1 MCRYF
6 HWHNFLQRL
15 DVAVK
20 FSILVV
26 FLCLTQF
33 FTDISAQVLIRCFYL
48 SAYRIFETVAVLDD
62 FFLHLPDTCTKLFSD
77 VRYIHTA
84 EFEDTCNDTVLDI
97 GRGGFFLFFNDTFSE
112 YIGLVKFLYP
122 ISFFICRFFKL
133 FKGKYIGIVYIIA
146 EKRNGGVLV
155 EVSVCADKIIVCL
168 VEFVKQGFQP
178 LIAFILGLIGKDFCK
193 GFLDSGVRLETF
205 HFRMPLYL
213 ISIYFEEL
221 CACCRVD
228 VQLSV
233 FDKHF
238 ANLLAGHC
246 ISDNFCVTLAK
257 FLRTER
263 ADKFSQH
270 FFLLLI
276 LFRV

>member
-1 MCRYF
+1 M
-6 HWHNFLQRL
+6 
-15 DVAVK
+15 
-20 FSILVV
+20 
-26 FLCLTQF
+26 
-33 FTDISAQVLIRCFYL
+33 
-48 SAYRIFETVAVLDD
+48 
-62 FFLHLPDTCTKLFSD
+62 
-77 VRYIHTA
+77 
-84 EFEDTCNDTVLDI
+84 
-97 GRGGFFLFFNDTFSE
+97 
-112 YIGLVKFLYP
+112 
-122 ISFFICRFFKL
+122 
-133 FKGKYIGIVYIIA
+133 
-146 EKRNGGVLV
+146 
-155 EVSVCADKIIVCL
+155 SVCADKIIVCL